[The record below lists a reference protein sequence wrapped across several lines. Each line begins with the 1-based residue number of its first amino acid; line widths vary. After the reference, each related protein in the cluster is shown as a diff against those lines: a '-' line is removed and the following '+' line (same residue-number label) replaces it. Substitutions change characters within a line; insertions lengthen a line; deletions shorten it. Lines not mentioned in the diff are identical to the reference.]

1 MVKRRFT
8 NSSRLSWQQ
17 PLPVGLQIVPVQ
29 QQVEQATE
37 EVQVHGSGK
46 RARKKIERS
55 VRHQASKRD
64 RHDFLRPLFL
74 IHNPIL
80 WSQEWNFIWSSSDF
94 ELWSLFNMT
103 LQVLINIVTLWEV
116 PCDAESRGHTG
127 PYYAVKMWHTERMS
141 NRHIH
146 KLRSSILT
154 LYSKR
159 DVLGELEQAAFQK
172 KKWLRITRKLHYLMS
187 RHMCKKWCG

>member
-1 MVKRRFT
+1 MVKRRRT
-8 NSSRLSWQQ
+8 NSCRLSWQQ
-17 PLPVGLQIVPVQ
+17 PLPVGLQTVPVQ
-29 QQVEQATE
+29 QQAEQATE
-37 EVQVHGSGK
+37 AVQVHGSGVW
-46 RARKKIERS
+46 RHKKIQRA
-55 VRHQASKRD
+55 VRYRAAERD
-64 RHDFLRPLFL
+64 RHDTLRPLFL
-74 IHNPIL
+74 IDNPTL
-80 WSQEWNFIWSSSDF
+80 PLQEWNFIWSSSDF

-141 NRHIH
+141 DRHIH

-159 DVLGELEQAAFQK
+159 DVLGELEQASFQK
-172 KKWLRITRKLHYLMS
+172 KCLRITRKLHYLMS
-187 RHMCKKWCG
+187 RHMCEKWCG